1 MMFFPSSE
9 RSRKLWRDHKKGW
22 ILVLMLLMSS
32 TFLVKQT
39 TYLQMSIMTTPEHAA
54 FDGTTYPIAQVPDWL
69 NTTSTEQKLTYP
81 ELSSDKL
88 TDIPSYEPSRL
99 RTETSSLEWGDT
111 YDDYTREMKLTY
123 PVVYAG
129 TYEMDWIEGAGSH
142 PAVDIKALRGTPVYA
157 VMNGVVDKT
166 VHSDSG
172 YGNLVV
178 LRHNDVPTL
187 EHDYETT
194 TLYSGYAHLDTIL
207 VADGDVVT
215 KGQQIGT
222 VGDTGTATTYH
233 LHFQMDNSD
242 APWHLYWPFTTAE
255 SNTVGGFWEAVNK
268 GLGLNNVYAYTV
280 NPLEYVETYL
290 DATAVLTNADTSNT
304 ETTNNSTDV
313 NVDSTTTT
321 TSITSSNTTTTLTPS
336 TNTTETSND
345 DSYTPPFAAIGVEA
359 PGTIENHTQSE
370 IKVSLQDERGELVRT
385 ATFNSPIKISV
396 SDPDVLTVFPFELS
410 WPMFTTGETTL
421 TVSGQQ
427 SGTATLTFSFLGKKF
442 ASTEIA
448 VSPESQTLDSFAIET
463 ESGFYINT
471 PTSVAVVALNVEG
484 ERILTVDT
492 TDPISLEVIQGEG
505 DLSRSVLAASDFE
518 NGIATV
524 TFTPTEGEKFML
536 QISYGDAKKTSELLI
551 GSLFKDVSEN
561 HMYYDAI
568 RYLKKTGVIQ
578 GYSDSTFRSDN
589 PVSRVEALKMIFV
602 ALNKEILSDT
612 TLHFP
617 DTESDTWYAPYVAT
631 AQSDGII
638 QGYPDGTF
646 KPTNE
651 VNRVE
656 FIKMLTLAMDTDVDP
671 VVAENPYDDVHY
683 LEWYAPY
690 AQFVKE
696 TNIAPWD
703 SDTLDPSDSM
713 TRGEVAEMLYRVLAI
728 QNNEAESYS
737 RMLVME

>member
-9 RSRKLWRDHKKGW
+9 RSRKLWREHKKGW
-22 ILVLMLLMSS
+22 VLVLMLLMSS

-39 TYLQMSIMTTPEHAA
+39 TYLQMSIMTTPQHAA

-81 ELSSDKL
+81 ELSPSKL
-88 TDIPSYEPSRL
+88 TNLPSYEPSRL
-99 RTETSSLEWGDT
+99 RTETASLEWGDT

-157 VMNGVVDKT
+157 VMNGIVDKT

-178 LRHNDVPTL
+178 LRHNDVPTF

-242 APWHLYWPFTTAE
+242 APWHLYWPFTTTE

-268 GLGLNNVYAYTV
+268 GVGLNNVYAYTV
-280 NPLEYVETYL
+280 NPIEYVETYL
-290 DATAVLTNADTSNT
+290 DATTVLTNADTSDT
-304 ETTNNSTDV
+304 ETTSTST
-313 NVDSTTTT
+313 STTTT
-321 TSITSSNTTTTLTPS
+321 ATTT
-336 TNTTETSND
+336 TSND
-345 DSYTPPFAAIGVEA
+345 DDYTPPFAAIGVDA
-359 PGTIENHTQSE
+359 PETIAIRTQSE
-370 IKVSLQDERGELVRT
+370 VKVSLQDERGELVRT
-385 ATFNSPIKISV
+385 ATFNSPIKVSV

-410 WPMFTTGETTL
+410 WPMFTTGETIL

-427 SGTATLTFSFLGKKF
+427 SGTATLTFSFLEKKF

-448 VSPESQTLDSFAIET
+448 VSPESQTLASFAVET

-471 PTSVAVVALNVEG
+471 PTSVAVVALNAEG

-492 TDPISLEVIQGEG
+492 TDPIYLEVIQGEG
-505 DLSRSVLAASDFE
+505 DLSRSVLTASDFE
-518 NGIATV
+518 NGIVAV
-524 TFTPTEGEKFML
+524 TFTPTAGDHFML
-536 QISYGDAKKTSELLI
+536 QISYGDSTKTSDLLM
-551 GSLFKDVSEN
+551 GSLFKDVSDN
-561 HMYYDAI
+561 HIYYDAI
-568 RYLKKTGVIQ
+568 SYLKKTGVIQ

-612 TLHFP
+612 TLKFP
-617 DTESDTWYAPYVAT
+617 DTDSDTWYAPYVAT
-631 AQSDGII
+631 AQRDGII
-638 QGYPDGTF
+638 QGYPDGMF

-656 FIKMLTLAMDTDVDP
+656 FIKMLTLAMNTDVDP

-737 RMLVME
+737 RMMVME